1 MTDASPSPA
10 PLERIELRL
19 EGMAYGGDAF
29 GRDAAGRMVFIP
41 FALPGERVAAQVVEA
56 HASWCRARLLEVL
69 EPSADRVMPR
79 CRHFAECGGCHYQHI
94 DPAAQPA
101 IKQGILH
108 AQLERLGGFRDPP
121 VSPSVPSPSAWNSRN
136 HVQFTLAPDGRLG
149 FQAARSHDVI
159 PVDECHLPE
168 PAIGDIWPA
177 LQMERVPGL
186 ERVALRAAGDETQI
200 VFHAA
205 DDPDVD
211 LELDL
216 RASAVWLSPFGAHI
230 LAGDPALIFDVRGRM
245 FRVHAGSF
253 FQVNSGLTPVLVD
266 LVLDGLQATPGQTV
280 FDLYAGVGL
289 FSRFAAER
297 GAHVLAV
304 EQSASA
310 CEDFAFNLDDL
321 ESVSL
326 YQAGVEQA
334 LPALLPH
341 PDAVIVDPPRSG
353 LGREVISALVTHAPP
368 RLVYVSCDPSTL
380 SRDGRLLAAAGYIL
394 ERVTPV
400 DLFPQTF
407 HIESVSVWTR

>member
-1 MTDASPSPA
+1 MTRASPGSA
-10 PLERIELRL
+10 PLEHLELRL

-29 GRDAAGRMVFIP
+29 GRDADGRMVFVP
-41 FALPGERVAAQVVEA
+41 FALPGERVAVQVVETHA
-56 HASWCRARLLEVL
+56 HWCRARLLEVL
-69 EPSADRVMPR
+69 EPSADRVTPR
-79 CRHFAECGGCHYQHI
+79 CRHFGACGGCHYQHI
-94 DPAAQPA
+94 DPAAQLA
-101 IKQGILH
+101 IKQDIVRS
-108 AQLERLGGFRDPP
+108 QLERLGGFRDSL
-121 VSPSVPSPSAWNSRN
+121 VSSTVPSPSAWNSRN
-136 HVQFTLAPDGRLG
+136 HMQFTLAPDGRLG
-149 FQAARSHDVI
+149 FQAARTHDII
-159 PVDECHLPE
+159 PIDECHLPE
-168 PAIGDIWPA
+168 PAIGDVWPA
-177 LQMERVPGL
+177 LQLEPIPGL
-186 ERVALRAAGDETQI
+186 ERVAMRTSGDETQI
-200 VFHAA
+200 IFHAA

-216 RASAVWLSPFGAHI
+216 RASAVWLSPYGTHV
-230 LAGDPALIFDVRGRM
+230 LAGDPALIFDVRGRL
-245 FRVHAGSF
+245 FRVRAGSF

-266 LVLDGLQATPGQTV
+266 LVLDGLQLMPGQTV

-341 PDAVIVDPPRSG
+341 PDAVIVDPPRAG
-353 LGREVISALVTHAPP
+353 LGREVISALVAHAPAH
-368 RLVYVSCDPSTL
+368 LVYVSCDPSTL
-380 SRDGRLLAAAGYIL
+380 ARDGRLLADAGFAMQN
-394 ERVTPV
+394 VTPL

-407 HIESVSVWTR
+407 HIESVSTWTR